1 MEAFLTSFAIVAI
14 AEIGDRTQLLGLMLA
29 AQFRRPL
36 PIVAGIFLATLANH
50 ALAALAGVW
59 VGDLL
64 SPAVLRW
71 GLGLSFIAM
80 AVWTLVP
87 DRLDETAAAPRRRSA
102 FLATLI
108 GFFLCEIG
116 DKTEIA
122 TAALAAR
129 FDLLLVVILGTT
141 SGMMLANVPTVL
153 FGHYAGH
160 RVGTGWTRYLAAAI
174 FAAEAVL
181 TFAGGVAL

>member
-1 MEAFLTSFAIVAI
+1 VEAFLTSFAIVAV

-29 AQFRRPL
+29 AQFRRPV
-36 PIVAGIFLATLANH
+36 PIIAGIFLATLANH
-50 ALAALAGVW
+50 ALAALAGAW
-59 VGDLL
+59 IGDLL
-64 SPAVLRW
+64 SPGLLRW

-87 DRLDETAAAPRRRSA
+87 DRLSEEAAAPPRHGA

-129 FDLLLVVILGTT
+129 FELLLAVILGTT

-153 FGHYAGH
+153 FGHYAGR
-160 RVGTGWTRYLAAAI
+160 RVGAGAARYFAAAI
-174 FAAEAVL
+174 FAAEAAL
-181 TFAGGVAL
+181 TIAGHGLM